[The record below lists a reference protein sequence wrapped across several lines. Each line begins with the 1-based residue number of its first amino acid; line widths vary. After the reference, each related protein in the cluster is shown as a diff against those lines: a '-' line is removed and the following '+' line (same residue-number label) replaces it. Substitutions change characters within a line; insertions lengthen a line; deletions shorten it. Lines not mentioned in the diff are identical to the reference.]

1 MTWGLQLGCH
11 EGMGLMFGLGFRRVD
26 FFTGLG
32 FSIWNAL
39 TGKLKYLLFNF
50 CPTVFAA
57 SYGCP
62 E

>member
-1 MTWGLQLGCH
+1 MRAWVG
-11 EGMGLMFGLGFRRVD
+11 MFGVGVRRVD

-32 FSIWNAL
+32 FSIWNVL

>member
-1 MTWGLQLGCH
+1 LGCH
-11 EGMGLMFGLGFRRVD
+11 EGMGLMFGLGVRRVD

-32 FSIWNAL
+32 FSIWNVL
-39 TGKLKYLLFNF
+39 TGKLKWLLFNF